1 MPLALGLLLP
11 TRGVV
16 VNSTTYP
23 IDVSP
28 VIDMA
33 VQAEQAGLDSVWVGD
48 SLVAKPRLE
57 PLATLAAISAKTQ
70 RVRLGTSVLLAPLR
84 HPVALAQQAATVDLL
99 SKGRL
104 TLGLGVGGVFNAAQ
118 RQEWR
123 TTGVEAGERGARM
136 TEILQVCRGLWTG
149 GVDFHGKHFT
159 VDIPTYQLRP
169 CQPTVPMLLACH
181 LATGSNLQYRRAA
194 RYADGVIGITDA
206 PAAYRQVLDQVGAYW
221 GEYARQEPLRTAFY
235 MTVNIDSA
243 IAKAAQ
249 DADTFIRAYYGQNF
263 WADKWGPFGPAD
275 QIAQRILDY
284 HAAGAQEL
292 IIRFAAANQ
301 RQQLD
306 RFLTAV
312 LPQVR
317 AAAHLAR

>member
-16 VNSTTYP
+16 INRAAYP

-48 SLVAKPRLE
+48 SLIAKPRLE
-57 PLATLAAISAKTQ
+57 PLATLAAISAKTA
-70 RVRLGTSVLLAPLR
+70 RLRLGTSVLLAPLR

-104 TLGLGVGGVFNAAQ
+104 TLGLGVGGIFNEAQ

-123 TTGVEAGERGARM
+123 TAGVDPSERGSRM
-136 TEILQVCRGLWTG
+136 TELLQVCRGLWTG
-149 GVDFHGKHFT
+149 GLAFHGKHFNI
-159 VDIPTYQLRP
+159 DIPTYQLR
-169 CQPTVPMLLACH
+169 CYQPSIPMLLACH
-181 LATGSNLQYRRAA
+181 LATGSDPQYRRAA

-206 PAAYRQVLDQVGAYW
+206 PAAYRQVLDKVGAYY
-221 GEYARQEPLRTAFY
+221 GEYARIEPLRTAFY
-235 MTVNIDSA
+235 MTVHIDPD
-243 IAKAAQ
+243 ITKAAQ

-275 QIAQRILDY
+275 RIAQRILDY
-284 HAAGAQEL
+284 HQAGAQEI

-301 RQQLD
+301 PQQLD

-312 LPQVR
+312 VPQVR
-317 AAAHLAR
+317 AAAHLVR